1 MGKKNMHFRKDKC
14 TIIKLRKKKKTLIAK
29 KKKKNTRGT
38 VLETEK

>member
-29 KKKKNTRGT
+29 KKKNTRGT